1 MASRKK
7 KRARKKPASQQQEYP
22 GWLWMVFGL
31 AIGLSVAF
39 AVYMRDQSSG
49 VSPRTAA
56 TPEQPA
62 SMAAPVAGARQS
74 PVDNNNEATAESESP
89 EQRFTFYNMLPNF
102 EVVIPEEEPEVEVDR
117 QPQAVEQPGV
127 YILQAGSF
135 SSYEDADRRRA
146 QLALHGIESRIQ
158 RVAIDDKTYHRVR
171 IGPIDN
177 LDELNVTRSRLRAA
191 NIDVLRI
198 RLGD

>member
-1 MASRKK
+1 
-7 KRARKKPASQQQEYP
+7 
-22 GWLWMVFGL
+22 MVFGL

-39 AVYMRDQSSG
+39 AVFMRDRSSG
-49 VSPRTAA
+49 MPVSPVAQQ
-56 TPEQPA
+56 EQPA
-62 SMAAPVAGARQS
+62 SLAAPVARARQE
-74 PVDNNNEATAESESP
+74 PVDDNGETPATSEP
-89 EQRFTFYNMLPNF
+89 DEQRFTFYNMLPNF

-117 QPQAVEQPGV
+117 QPQAIDQPGV

-146 QLALHGIESRIQ
+146 QLALQGVESRIQ

-171 IGPIDN
+171 IGPIDD